1 MQVEFGPMV
10 EILIGQCDSKE
21 RFNRL
26 MAITWVHEFVLLGRE
41 KLAEFYSALLGAIMC
56 CISDQ
61 ELEIRENAEN
71 ANHDLLELVK
81 STTEII
87 DLKPLHHRLT
97 TQLTNSH
104 EPTRMVALPHDS
116 TKSACPFS
124 ASSSTR
130 SEGVGHSTFTTLCLC
145 SSSDTTCLLTVASY
159 LSFSWP

>member
-41 KLAEFYSALLGAIMC
+41 KLVEFYSALLGAIMC

-104 EPTRMVALPHDS
+104 EPTRMVALRWICMLLK
-116 TKSACPFS
+116 KSPTQMERCVCVCACAWTP
-124 ASSSTR
+124 R
-130 SEGVGHSTFTTLCLC
+130 H
-145 SSSDTTCLLTVASY
+145 
-159 LSFSWP
+159 